1 MTTKEEIKQ
10 KQMDNLTTTEKLVTS
25 LIDYGYLQRE
35 IGELMVYSE
44 NENAAVLEFSRSE
57 LSIIAKNIDALR
69 KKIKELEN
77 ESDPF

>member
-1 MTTKEEIKQ
+1 
-10 KQMDNLTTTEKLVTS
+10 MDNLTTTEKLVTS

-35 IGELMVYSE
+35 IGELMVYSG
-44 NENAAVLEFSRSE
+44 NENTAVLEFSRSE

-69 KKIKELEN
+69 KRIKELEN

>member
-1 MTTKEEIKQ
+1 
-10 KQMDNLTTTEKLVTS
+10 MDNLTTTEKLVTS

-35 IGELMVYSE
+35 IGELMVFSE
-44 NENAAVLEFSRSE
+44 TENAAILEFSRSE

-69 KKIKELEN
+69 KRIKELEN

>member
-44 NENAAVLEFSRSE
+44 NENAVMLEFSRSE

>member
-1 MTTKEEIKQ
+1 
-10 KQMDNLTTTEKLVTS
+10 MDNLETTEKLVTS

-44 NENAAVLEFSRSE
+44 NENTAVLEFSRSE

-69 KKIKELEN
+69 KRIKELEN

>member
-1 MTTKEEIKQ
+1 MY
-10 KQMDNLTTTEKLVTS
+10 NLAMTEKLVAS

-69 KKIKELEN
+69 KIIKELEN
-77 ESDPF
+77 ESKLD

>member
-1 MTTKEEIKQ
+1 
-10 KQMDNLTTTEKLVTS
+10 MDNLAMTEKLVAS

-44 NENAAVLEFSRSE
+44 NENASVLEFSRIE

-69 KKIKELEN
+69 KKIKELEY
-77 ESDPF
+77 ELKLD

>member
-1 MTTKEEIKQ
+1 
-10 KQMDNLTTTEKLVTS
+10 MDNLTTTEKLVTS

-35 IGELMVYSE
+35 ISELMIYSE
-44 NENAAVLEFSRSE
+44 DENAAMLEFSRSE

-69 KKIKELEN
+69 KRIKELEN

>member
-35 IGELMVYSE
+35 IGELMIYSE
-44 NENAAVLEFSRSE
+44 DENAAMLEFSRSE

-69 KKIKELEN
+69 KRIKELEN

>member
-1 MTTKEEIKQ
+1 
-10 KQMDNLTTTEKLVTS
+10 MDNLATTEKLVAS

-35 IGELMVYSE
+35 IGELMVFSE
-44 NENAAVLEFSRSE
+44 TENAAILEFSRSE

-69 KKIKELEN
+69 KRIKELEN

>member
-35 IGELMVYSE
+35 IGKLMIYSE
-44 NENAAVLEFSRSE
+44 DENAAMLEFSRSE

-69 KKIKELEN
+69 KRIKELEN

>member
-1 MTTKEEIKQ
+1 MI
-10 KQMDNLTTTEKLVTS
+10 
-25 LIDYGYLQRE
+25 
-35 IGELMVYSE
+35 YSE
-44 NENAAVLEFSRSE
+44 DENAAMLEFSRSE

>member
-35 IGELMVYSE
+35 IGELMIYSE
-44 NENAAVLEFSRSE
+44 DENAAILEFSRSE

-69 KKIKELEN
+69 KRIKELEN

>member
-1 MTTKEEIKQ
+1 
-10 KQMDNLTTTEKLVTS
+10 MDNLTTTEKLVTS

-44 NENAAVLEFSRSE
+44 SENAAILEFSRSE

-77 ESDPF
+77 ESKLD